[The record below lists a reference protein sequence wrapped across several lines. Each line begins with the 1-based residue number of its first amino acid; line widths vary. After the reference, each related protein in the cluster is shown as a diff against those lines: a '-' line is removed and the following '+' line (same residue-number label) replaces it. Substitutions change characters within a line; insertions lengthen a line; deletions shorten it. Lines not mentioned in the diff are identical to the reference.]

1 MKEKMLEVSK
11 MQKSIEKQGRTLE
24 EATESALN
32 ALGVEREKVEVEVL
46 EDGKTGFLGFGSRNA
61 KVRATLKKE
70 FRESREASYNR
81 QENAAEKKDVPVV
94 SSETDPGPSTDPER
108 AKELLTGLLQRM
120 NMESAIETR
129 IRDGHVIMNV
139 IGKDSNLLIGK
150 KGQTLDAMQFLINLM
165 YSKSMRKKANI
176 VVDVEEY
183 RVRREERL
191 RSIALEVR
199 EKVKRSRKSV
209 AIAPMNS
216 QDRRII
222 HLTLQNDEFV
232 KTVSKGEGLLRK
244 VVVIPKS

>member
-1 MKEKMLEVSK
+1 

-24 EATESALN
+24 EATQSALN

-46 EDGKTGFLGFGSRNA
+46 DDGKTGFLGFGSRNA
-61 KVRATLKKE
+61 RVRATLKRE
-70 FRESREASYNR
+70 FEGSREASSP
-81 QENAAEKKDVPVV
+81 QENATEKEK
-94 SSETDPGPSTDPER
+94 PSTDPER
-108 AKELLTGLLQRM
+108 AKELLTGLIQRM
-120 NMESAIETR
+120 NMEGVIETR
-129 IRDGHVIMNV
+129 IRNGRVIMNI

-150 KGQTLDAMQFLINLM
+150 KGQTLDAMQFLVNLM
-165 YSKSMRKKANI
+165 YSKAMRKKADI

-191 RSIALEVR
+191 QSIALEVR
-199 EKVKRSRKSV
+199 EKVKRSRKPV

-232 KTVSKGEGLLRK
+232 KTVSKGDGLLRK